1 MRPPSGLAA
10 LKRTMANVIR
20 SWEYTD
26 APLYRLH
33 CPDKPVTPKITN
45 YRKKST
51 EITEPKS
58 QTLSDK
64 ITK

>member
-1 MRPPSGLAA
+1 MVAFVT
-10 LKRTMANVIR
+10 LKKMVVVVA
-20 SWEYTD
+20 
-26 APLYRLH
+26 
-33 CPDKPVTPKITN
+33 VTTKITN

-58 QTLSDK
+58 QTLTDE